1 MELLFYKD
9 DLLQATKLLQSAVG
23 RPNEMPILAYLLINA
38 QKDKIQMV
46 ATNLEISIK
55 IQLNGTIIQPGSITI
70 PARKL
75 FDLIREIPPSVVK
88 LTKTVN
94 ERARLEC
101 EHGRYTM
108 IGLPVDE
115 FPQVGEMSRES
126 GFFTVNTA
134 TFKDALRKT
143 AFAASKEETR
153 SSLNGIFFHFTSSA
167 SRLVAADGKKLA
179 LVEIPTVEVFEEISV
194 IVPSLAIGEIQKLFK
209 EDEEENLKVSIAE
222 NQIFFTDNKSM
233 LSARLIEG
241 EFPNYNI
248 IIPKDN
254 QINIHFDT
262 QKLLSALRRVSVLA
276 NKTRRVIFEIQ
287 DGILKLSATDA
298 SLGDA
303 YEEVEISA
311 WNDNIT
317 IAFDSKTVIEILSHI
332 DSEIVVLNL
341 KSPFSPAIIKPFG
354 DYSYLYLIAPMRQD

>member
-38 QKDKIQMV
+38 QKDKIQMS
-46 ATNLEISIK
+46 ATDLEISIK
-55 IQLNGTIIQPGSITI
+55 IQVKGTIIQPGSITI

-94 ERARLEC
+94 ARARLEC

-115 FPQVGEMSRES
+115 FPQVGEMPNQ
-126 GFFTVNTA
+126 FFTFKNA

-143 AFAASKEETR
+143 AFAASKEEKR

-209 EDEEENLKVSIAE
+209 EDEEENVKVSITE
-222 NQIFFTDNKSM
+222 NQIFFADNTSM

-254 QINIHFDT
+254 DINIQFDT

-311 WNDNIT
+311 WNENIT
-317 IAFDSKTVIEILSHI
+317 IAFDSKPVIEILSHI
-332 DSEIVVLNL
+332 DEEEVVLNL
-341 KSPFSPAIIKPFG
+341 KSPFSPAIIKPLG